1 MKGNIGNMMKQAQQ
15 MQANMQRAQAEI
27 ATLEV
32 TGESGGGMAKV
43 TMTGKHEVRRVSL
56 DPSIVSS
63 DDKDMLEDLVAAAIN
78 DAVQKVERV
87 TQEKMAERD
96 GRHAAAARHEDAVL
110 MIYPPSLVRL
120 IEALRC
126 LPGVGPKSAQRMAF
140 HLLEKDRNGAG
151 LLSDALQKAVE
162 GVGRCKRCRMF
173 AEGELC
179 PICST
184 ASRDQSL
191 LCVVESPA
199 DVAAI
204 EQSGSYR
211 GTYFVLMGHLSPL
224 DGIGPDELGFAQL
237 EALLDEGVVKEAILA
252 TNPTVEG
259 EATAHVIAE
268 LAQRH
273 KIKSSRIAHGVP
285 VGGELEYVDGGTL
298 AHALAGRHV
307 LSG

>member
-1 MKGNIGNMMKQAQQ
+1 
-15 MQANMQRAQAEI
+15 
-27 ATLEV
+27 
-32 TGESGGGMAKV
+32 
-43 TMTGKHEVRRVSL
+43 
-56 DPSIVSS
+56 
-63 DDKDMLEDLVAAAIN
+63 
-78 DAVQKVERV
+78 
-87 TQEKMAERD
+87 
-96 GRHAAAARHEDAVL
+96 

-162 GVGRCKRCRMF
+162 GVGRCQRWCMF
-173 AEGELC
+173 ADAERC

-211 GTYFVLMGHLSPL
+211 GTYFVLMGHLLPL
-224 DGIGPDELGFAQL
+224 DEIGR
-237 EALLDEGVVKEAILA
+237 
-252 TNPTVEG
+252 
-259 EATAHVIAE
+259 AH
-268 LAQRH
+268 
-273 KIKSSRIAHGVP
+273 
-285 VGGELEYVDGGTL
+285 D
-298 AHALAGRHV
+298 
-307 LSG
+307 